1 MSSVSTQTCGWRIR
15 TSVSALSSSWVR
27 RRWRSRHAKAY
38 VAVHNG
44 RRCIHYCQPGMA
56 HPPSFVLARP
66 ACCFRRQDNTGG
78 FNDDKLKANGESL
91 VEEESIDEYVVE
103 RRKRSRWARAK
114 RRFVISSFGS
124 TQWTRERTSGDPK
137 RVLGGRRFAERRT

>member
-1 MSSVSTQTCGWRIR
+1 
-15 TSVSALSSSWVR
+15 
-27 RRWRSRHAKAY
+27 
-38 VAVHNG
+38 
-44 RRCIHYCQPGMA
+44 MA

-114 RRFVISSFGS
+114 RRFGRGKQTTSCAYKTDRPILDWRLAVGS
-124 TQWTRERTSGDPK
+124 QATASPLNAWRFVEFSLFVLSG
-137 RVLGGRRFAERRT
+137 